1 MSRVAFV
8 VSTVG
13 YHWEEVFAA
22 YWAFKDAAWEVD
34 LFTVNGSPPR
44 PDPLSLRTTGP
55 ASLFGLGISARITP
69 ETPRGVALVSA
80 LDRARPLAE
89 LDTDRVDTLYLPGGH
104 GCLFDVNRDA
114 GLHDVIRRLY
124 LRGCVL
130 GGVCHATSTFGFV
143 EVDGKSIV
151 RGHAMTGFPHA
162 LDRTLIPLHLVRPEF
177 LPLPLVNDHALREAG
192 AKLSHLDAAEA
203 CANPRTMRRSLPFIT
218 GVGPKAAAK
227 VARAVIDEVEA
238 RRGRPIAGAVAVPA

>member
-22 YWAFKDAAWEVD
+22 YWAFKDASWEVD
-34 LFTVNGSPPR
+34 LFTVNGNPPR
-44 PDPLSLRTTGP
+44 PDPLSLKPTGP

-80 LDRARPLAE
+80 LDRARPLSE
-89 LDTDRVDTLYLPGGH
+89 LDTDRIDTLYLPGGH

-124 LRGCVL
+124 LRGAVL
-130 GGVCHATSTFGFV
+130 GGVCHATSTFAFV
-143 EVDGKSIV
+143 EVDGRSIV
-151 RGHAMTGFPHA
+151 RGHAMTGFPDA
-162 LDRTLIPLHLVRPEF
+162 LDRTLIPVGLVRPEF
-177 LPLPLVNDHALREAG
+177 LPLPLVNDRALREAG
-192 AKLSHLDAAEA
+192 AKLSHLAAAEA
-203 CANPRTMRRSLPFIT
+203 YANPRTMRRSLPFIT

-227 VARAVIDEVEA
+227 VARALITEVLA
-238 RRGRPIAGAVAVPA
+238 RRGHPVIPRAAVPA